1 MWYGLFACC
10 GCECKLCKGTSSFVV
25 GKVGQWLASYNKNGG
40 TCGFPVLRLAL
51 SCCLMSPF
59 VYLCVVSL
67 SAVQIRKYPVFYQP
81 WQHVFFA
88 GVGAWAGEALVD
100 WTERST
106 KEVDE
111 ILKQRAEAN
120 KNI

>member
-1 MWYGLFACC
+1 MPTPALYGALF
-10 GCECKLCKGTSSFVV
+10 
-25 GKVGQWLASYNKNGG
+25 
-40 TCGFPVLRLAL
+40 GFSVQ
-51 SCCLMSPF
+51 
-59 VYLCVVSL
+59 VYSNV
-67 SAVQIRKYPVFYQP
+67 IRKYPVFYQP

-100 WTERST
+100 WTERSS

-120 KNI
+120 KNL